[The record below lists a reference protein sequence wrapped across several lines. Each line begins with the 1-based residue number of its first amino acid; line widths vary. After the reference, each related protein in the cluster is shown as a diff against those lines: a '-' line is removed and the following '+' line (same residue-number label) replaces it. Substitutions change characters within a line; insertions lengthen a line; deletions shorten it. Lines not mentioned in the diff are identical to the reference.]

1 MTKYRL
7 MNNTA
12 STMFNLAEAMYTE
25 YCEAVGGKSYDGKPL
40 PTAKE
45 FFDDDSKAKQAMAW
59 VKAAGKAIDYLRGFE
74 DDKNLTFSEALQA
87 MEVGYSVRLP
97 KWSPEVR
104 ISIQHP
110 DEHSK
115 MTAPYLYV
123 ESRYGRVPW
132 NPTQIE
138 LLAQNWEVYK
148 AN

>member
-1 MTKYRL
+1 MTRYRL
-7 MNNTA
+7 MCSVG
-12 STMFNLAEAMYTE
+12 STLTEMAEVMYTE

-45 FFDDDSKAKQAMAW
+45 FFDDDSKVTQSMAW
-59 VKAAGKAIDYLRGFE
+59 LRAAGKAIDYLRGFE

-87 MEVGYSVRLP
+87 MEAGYSVRLP

-104 ISIQHP
+104 ISIQRP

-138 LLAQNWEVYK
+138 LLAQDWEVYK
-148 AN
+148 ES

>member
-1 MTKYRL
+1 MTKYKL
-7 MNNTA
+7 MCSA
-12 STMFNLAEAMYTE
+12 GSTLTEMAEVMYTE
-25 YCEAVGGKSYDGKPL
+25 YCEAVGGKAYDGKPL
-40 PTAKE
+40 PTARE
-45 FFDDDSKAKQAMAW
+45 FFDDDSKAKQSMGW
-59 VKAAGKAIDYLRGFE
+59 LRAAGKAIDYLRGFE

-104 ISIQHP
+104 ISIQNP
-110 DEHSK
+110 DENSE

-138 LLAQNWEVYK
+138 LLAHNWEVYK

>member
-1 MTKYRL
+1 MTRYRL
-7 MNNTA
+7 MCSVG
-12 STMFNLAEAMYTE
+12 STLTEMAEVMYTE

-40 PTAKE
+40 PTARE
-45 FFDDDSKAKQAMAW
+45 FFNDDSKAKQAMGW
-59 VKAAGKAIDYLRGFE
+59 LRAAGKAIDYLRGFE

-104 ISIQHP
+104 ISIQSP
-110 DEHSK
+110 DENSK

-148 AN
+148 AD